1 MLTALLWLGIVVQQG
16 HVKPVKG
23 GRMVKGK
30 QLYSSLSGDLSSL
43 TPTQYAVNS
52 GHCHLQE
59 LLEFTD
65 DQIQDV
71 LYLRRIVAAR
81 AHDLEKQRH
90 EATARMLSQASI
102 KQHPSDHL
110 AESQASSQELKLI
123 GMEEYKLH
131 GTATDALANGVSHRA
146 ALI

>member
-1 MLTALLWLGIVVQQG
+1 MISFFDTRPVCCEQQ
-16 HVKPVKG
+16 
-23 GRMVKGK
+23 
-30 QLYSSLSGDLSSL
+30 SLS
-43 TPTQYAVNS
+43 
-52 GHCHLQE
+52 LQE

-65 DQIQDV
+65 AQIQDV

-90 EATARMLSQASI
+90 EATARMLSQASM

-110 AESQASSQELKLI
+110 AESKASSQELKLI

-131 GTATDALANGVSHRA
+131 GIATDALANGVSHRA
-146 ALI
+146 AFDFMAECDVWEQSRYMLTLHHA

>member
-1 MLTALLWLGIVVQQG
+1 
-16 HVKPVKG
+16 
-23 GRMVKGK
+23 
-30 QLYSSLSGDLSSL
+30 
-43 TPTQYAVNS
+43 
-52 GHCHLQE
+52 LQE

-65 DQIQDV
+65 NQIQDV

-90 EATARMLSQASI
+90 EATVRMLSQAAM

-110 AESQASSQELKLI
+110 AESKASSQELKLI

-131 GTATDALANGVSHRA
+131 GIATDALANGVSLSSLDVLAECDVLCGPWYMLIVHNA
-146 ALI
+146 IKSALFDNNGMLPHPHKY

>member
-1 MLTALLWLGIVVQQG
+1 MGVQSLST
-16 HVKPVKG
+16 VCLVE
-23 GRMVKGK
+23 GK
-30 QLYSSLSGDLSSL
+30 QLHSAELRDLSSL
-43 TPTQYAVNS
+43 TPAQYAVNS
-52 GHCHLQE
+52 SHCLLQE

-90 EATARMLSQASI
+90 EATARMLSQASM

-110 AESQASSQELKLI
+110 AESKASSQELKLI

-131 GTATDALANGVSHRA
+131 GIATDALANGVSH
-146 ALI
+146 